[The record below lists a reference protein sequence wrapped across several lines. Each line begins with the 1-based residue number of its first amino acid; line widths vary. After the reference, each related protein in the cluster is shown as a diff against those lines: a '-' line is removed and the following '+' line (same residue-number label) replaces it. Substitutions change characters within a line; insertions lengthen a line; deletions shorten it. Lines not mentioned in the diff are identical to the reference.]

1 MTSAER
7 AAATH
12 AVRDLTGV
20 ALSTPRLILR
30 EFREADIDAIAE
42 ACQDDEIQRYTM
54 LPTPY
59 GRADAERFVRKT
71 CPAGRA
77 AGTDAGFGVFTAETA
92 ETADAAETGDAA
104 DAANAAGS
112 ADTSS
117 LVGAVGLH
125 NIAQVDEPAGGTA
138 GIGYWTAP
146 WARRHG
152 YTTEAVGAVCRW
164 GFQEFGLALIRWDAI
179 VGNDGS
185 WEVARRNG
193 FVREGTRRA
202 SLLHRGVRRDMWV
215 GSLLAAEFAE
225 R

>member
-59 GRADAERFVRKT
+59 GRADAERFVRKI
-71 CPAGRA
+71 CPAGRS
-77 AGTDAGFGVFTAETA
+77 AGTDAGFGIFTAEPA
-92 ETADAAETGDAA
+92 ETAD
-104 DAANAAGS
+104 S